1 MSKKIII
8 IGINYFPEDS
18 AIGLYTTQTAENLV
32 RKGYQVTV
40 ITGFPYYPQWEIQE
54 KYKSKPYFI
63 RETINGV
70 NVLRCRQYV
79 PVNPTFFKR
88 ILHLITFTLGSFVN
102 LFRVSSPDLVISIVP
117 FTSSILLGWF
127 LKLRYRSKLW
137 IHVQDFEFDAALQTG
152 VSNKGKGI
160 YSFLFKIE
168 KWLFSKAN
176 VSSTI
181 SDSMLIRLG
190 TKTKSEKFFLPN
202 WIDENNINPETAV
215 QHKYFTSNKK
225 HILYSGNIGDKQ
237 DWNTFI
243 KFCEDLDDS
252 KYEVIIV
259 GDGAKKAWLL
269 EQIKKINI
277 VSFYPPV
284 EYEELSSLLC
294 SADLHV
300 LFQNSNVIDT
310 VMPSKILGM
319 MASGK
324 PSLVLGSKES
334 EVKRIFENSKAGLFF
349 NNYSKNLINKLDELM
364 SNPLECKKMG
374 KAARKFVVSNYSK
387 EDVLCR
393 MTLKVESLLRSNQ
406 FIPY

>member
-1 MSKKIII
+1 MSKKITI

-79 PVNPTFFKR
+79 PVYPTFFKR
-88 ILHLITFTLGSFVN
+88 ILHLITFTLGSFAN

-137 IHVQDFEFDAALQTG
+137 VHVQDFEFDAALQTG
-152 VSNKGKGI
+152 VSSKGKGI

-225 HILYSGNIGDKQ
+225 NILYSGNIGYKQ

-243 KFCEDLDDS
+243 KFCKDLDDS

-277 VSFYPPV
+277 VSCYPPV

-364 SNPLECKKMG
+364 NNPLECKKMG
-374 KAARKFVVSNYSK
+374 KAARKFVVSNFSK
-387 EDVLCR
+387 EEVLCR

>member
-1 MSKKIII
+1 MSKKITI

-18 AIGLYTTQTAENLV
+18 AIGLYTTQKAENFV

-54 KYKSKPYFI
+54 KYKSKPYFT

-88 ILHLITFTLGSFVN
+88 ILHLITFTLGSFAN
-102 LFRVSSPDLVISIVP
+102 LFRVSNPDLVISIVP

-127 LKLRYRSKLW
+127 LKLRYKSKLW
-137 IHVQDFEFDAALQTG
+137 VHVQDFEFDAALQTG

-160 YSFLFKIE
+160 YSFLFKLE
-168 KWLFSKAN
+168 KWLLSKAN

-181 SDSMLIRLG
+181 SDSMLTRLG

-202 WIDENNINPETAV
+202 WIDENNINPETAI

-243 KFCEDLDDS
+243 QFCKDLDDS

-259 GDGAKKAWLL
+259 GDGAKKAWLV

-300 LFQNSNVIDT
+300 LFQKSNVIDT

-324 PSLVLGSKES
+324 PSLVLGSEHS
-334 EVKRIFENSKAGLFF
+334 EVRTIFRNSNAGLFF
-349 NNYSKNLINKLDELM
+349 NNYSKSLISKLDRLM
-364 SNPLECKKMG
+364 NDPLECKKMG
-374 KAARKFVVSNYSK
+374 EDARNFVISKFSK
-387 EDVLCR
+387 EYVLAI
-393 MTLKVESLLRSNQ
+393 LIQKVETLLQTN
-406 FIPY
+406 

>member
-1 MSKKIII
+1 MSKKITI

-79 PVNPTFFKR
+79 PVYPTFFKR
-88 ILHLITFTLGSFVN
+88 ILHLITFTLGSFAN

-137 IHVQDFEFDAALQTG
+137 VHVQDFEFDAALQTG
-152 VSNKGKGI
+152 VSSKGKGI

-225 HILYSGNIGDKQ
+225 NILYSGNIGYKQ

-243 KFCEDLDDS
+243 KFCKDLDDS

-269 EQIKKINI
+269 EQIKKIKI
-277 VSFYPPV
+277 VSCYPPV

-364 SNPLECKKMG
+364 NNPLECKKMG
-374 KAARKFVVSNYSK
+374 KAARKFVVSNFSK
-387 EDVLCR
+387 EEVLCR

>member
-1 MSKKIII
+1 MSKKITI

-18 AIGLYTTQTAENLV
+18 AIGLYTTQKAENFV

-70 NVLRCRQYV
+70 NVFRCRQYV

-137 IHVQDFEFDAALQTG
+137 VHVQDFEFDAALQTG
-152 VSNKGKGI
+152 VSSKVKGI

-168 KWLFSKAN
+168 KRLLSKAN

-202 WIDENNINPETAV
+202 WIDENNINPETAI
-215 QHKYFTSNKK
+215 QHKYFTSKK
-225 HILYSGNIGDKQ
+225 KNILYSGNIGDKQ

-259 GDGAKKAWLL
+259 GDGAKKAWLV

-277 VSFYPPV
+277 VSYYPPV

-300 LFQNSNVIDT
+300 LFQKSNVIDT

-324 PSLVLGSKES
+324 PSLVLGSKDS

-364 SNPLECKKMG
+364 NNPLECKQMG
-374 KAARKFVVSNYSK
+374 KASREFVVSNFSK
-387 EDVLCR
+387 EDVLSR
-393 MTLKVESLLRSNQ
+393 MTLKVESLLQIN
-406 FIPY
+406 

>member
-1 MSKKIII
+1 M
-8 IGINYFPEDS
+8 
-18 AIGLYTTQTAENLV
+18 
-32 RKGYQVTV
+32 
-40 ITGFPYYPQWEIQE
+40 
-54 KYKSKPYFI
+54 
-63 RETINGV
+63 
-70 NVLRCRQYV
+70 
-79 PVNPTFFKR
+79 KR
-88 ILHLITFTLGSFVN
+88 F
-102 LFRVSSPDLVISIVP
+102 
-117 FTSSILLGWF
+117 
-127 LKLRYRSKLW
+127 
-137 IHVQDFEFDAALQTG
+137 FEFDAALQTG
-152 VSNKGKGI
+152 VSSKGKGI

-225 HILYSGNIGDKQ
+225 NILYSGNIGYKQ

-243 KFCEDLDDS
+243 KFCKDLDDS

-277 VSFYPPV
+277 VSCYPPV

-364 SNPLECKKMG
+364 NNPLECKKMG
-374 KAARKFVVSNYSK
+374 KAARKFVVSNFSK

>member
-1 MSKKIII
+1 MSKKITI

-79 PVNPTFFKR
+79 PVYPTFFKR
-88 ILHLITFTLGSFVN
+88 ILHLITFTLGSFAN

-137 IHVQDFEFDAALQTG
+137 VHVQDFEFDAALQTG
-152 VSNKGKGI
+152 VSSKGKGI

-202 WIDENNINPETAV
+202 WIYENNINPETAV

-225 HILYSGNIGDKQ
+225 NILYSGNIGYKQ

-243 KFCEDLDDS
+243 KFCKDLDDS

-269 EQIKKINI
+269 EQIKKIKI
-277 VSFYPPV
+277 VSCYPPV

-364 SNPLECKKMG
+364 NNPLECKKMG
-374 KAARKFVVSNYSK
+374 KAARKFVVSNFSK
-387 EDVLCR
+387 EEVLCR

>member
-1 MSKKIII
+1 MSKKITI

-79 PVNPTFFKR
+79 PVYPTFFKR
-88 ILHLITFTLGSFVN
+88 ILHLITFTLGSFAN

-137 IHVQDFEFDAALQTG
+137 VHVQDFEFDAALQTG
-152 VSNKGKGI
+152 VSSKGKGI

-225 HILYSGNIGDKQ
+225 NILYSGNIGYKQ

-243 KFCEDLDDS
+243 KLCKDLDDS
-252 KYEVIIV
+252 NYEVIIV

-269 EQIKKINI
+269 EQINKIKI
-277 VSFYPPV
+277 VSCYPPV

-310 VMPSKILGM
+310 VMPSKIFGM

-364 SNPLECKKMG
+364 NNPLECKKMG
-374 KAARKFVVSNYSK
+374 KAARKFVVSNFSK
-387 EDVLCR
+387 EEVLCR